1 MGEAMTFDA
10 RKVNS
15 ASASGQQNAL
25 FALMTLAVVCGAFF
39 AVLSWPKGAAPESAP
54 LPVRVATTTISMP
67 TLPGERAEAYFVSL
81 GQVDL
86 AAQAD
91 LGQQIARAGKLS
103 DRALADLVLVRSVD
117 VLKAHAS
124 DLARADPKHIDH
136 VLDLARDH
144 LRAASQKRS
153 KWCDAARYAALSD
166 MEQKRPDMFM
176 QELAELNAPV
186 RDFSF
191 EALTGLMV
199 AIEDAQVHPV
209 EHGGVT
215 RADEV
220 ALQSMM
226 MSIMTDPDVV
236 PLILALQSDGEARQA
251 LKGVNICDIGA
262 TAVAAAKTLPQETKG
277 RLLAEGARRLEA
289 NGTSAF
295 ISVVSF

>member
-1 MGEAMTFDA
+1 MTFDA

-15 ASASGQQNAL
+15 ASASSQQNAL
-25 FALMTLAVVCGAFF
+25 FALVTLAVVCGAFF
-39 AVLSWPKGAAPESAP
+39 AVLSWPEGSASESAP

-67 TLPGERAEAYFVSL
+67 TLPGEGAEAYFASL

-86 AAQAD
+86 TAQAD

-103 DRALADLVLVRSVD
+103 DRALTDLVLVHSAD

-124 DLARADPKHIDH
+124 DLARADTKHIDH

-144 LRAASQKRS
+144 LRTASQKRS

-166 MEQKRPDMFM
+166 MERQRPDMFM

-199 AIEDAQVHPV
+199 AIRDAQVHPV
-209 EHGGVT
+209 ERGGVT
-215 RADEV
+215 RADEA

-236 PLILALQSDGEARQA
+236 PLILALQSDGDAKQA

-277 RLLAEGARRLEA
+277 RLLAEGARQLEM
-289 NGTSAF
+289 NGASAFTSA
-295 ISVVSF
+295 ISF